1 MISVSEAK
9 NLVLESA
16 ELLGIQAISLY
27 DSTGFTLAED
37 IFSNIDVPSFNQ
49 SAMDGYGLKFED
61 LKETKSLSIIG
72 KIPAGVFPDFKV
84 APNSAVRIFTGSQ
97 IPEGCDTVVVQE
109 KVTVNSN
116 QLFVNDEQL
125 KKGMNI
131 RLKGSQTKKGNLA
144 LKAGTKITP
153 GASGFLAG
161 LGFNEVKVFKTPKV
175 CIINTG
181 NELIKP
187 GQSNEPSKV
196 YESNSYSLNA
206 ALSEFNIKP
215 QTIICIDDDE
225 GTITESIKNNLSEC
239 DILIISGGVSVGD
252 YDFVAKALD
261 NCGVKCI
268 FHKVKQKPGKPLYF
282 GKINNTLIF
291 GLPGNP
297 AATLTCFYEY
307 IMPAI
312 KKMMGYNADS
322 ETKVCLPL
330 TTSFVK
336 KAGLTFF
343 IKGKVVSN
351 GVTPLNAQESY
362 QMSSFAF
369 ADCIIQLDEDR
380 TEYSEGDLVE
390 VHLLKI

>member
-181 NELIKP
+181 KELIKP

-282 GKINNTLIF
+282 GKINKTLIF

-297 AATLTCFYEY
+297 AATLTCYYEY

-312 KKMMGYNADS
+312 KKMMGYDDDS

-380 TEYSEGDLVE
+380 TEYNEGELVE
-390 VHLLKI
+390 VHLLKN

>member
-9 NLVLESA
+9 KIVLENTD
-16 ELLGIQAISLY
+16 LLGTHIIPLY
-27 DSTGFTLAED
+27 DATGLVMAED
-37 IFSNIDVPSFNQ
+37 VFATIDVPSFNQ
-49 SAMDGYGLKFED
+49 SAMDGYGLRFED
-61 LKETKSLSIIG
+61 LNENKSLSIVG
-72 KIPAGVFPDFKV
+72 EIPAGVFPHHQLL
-84 APNSAVRIFTGSQ
+84 PNSAIRIFTGSQ
-97 IPEGCDTVVVQE
+97 IPEGCDTVVIQE

-116 QLFVNDEQL
+116 QLYINDEHL
-125 KKGMNI
+125 KKGLNI
-131 RLKGSQTKKGNLA
+131 RLKGSQTAKGGLA
-144 LKAGTKITP
+144 LKAGTIIRP

-161 LGFNEVKVFKTPKV
+161 LGFDKVKVFNVPKV

-181 NELIKP
+181 KELIKP
-187 GQSNEPSKV
+187 GQSYEPSKV

-261 NCGVKCI
+261 NCGVNCI

-282 GKINNTLIF
+282 GKINKTLIF

-297 AATLTCFYEY
+297 AATLTCYYEY

-312 KKMMGYNADS
+312 KKMMGYDDDS

-343 IKGKVVSN
+343 IKGKLASN

-380 TEYSEGDLVE
+380 TEYNEGELVE
-390 VHLLKI
+390 VHLLKN

>member
-1 MISVSEAK
+1 MISVSVAK
-9 NLVLESA
+9 KIVLENT
-16 ELLGIQAISLY
+16 ELLGKQAISLY
-27 DSTGFTLAED
+27 DATGLVLAED
-37 IFSNIDVPSFNQ
+37 ILAAIDVPSFDQ
-49 SAMDGYGLKFED
+49 SAMDGYALKFED

-97 IPEGCDTVVVQE
+97 IPEGSDTVVVQE

-144 LKAGTKITP
+144 LKAGTKITT

-181 NELIKP
+181 KELIKP
-187 GQSNEPSKV
+187 GQSYEPGKV

-261 NCGVKCI
+261 NCGVNCI

-282 GKINNTLIF
+282 GKINKTLIF

-297 AATLTCFYEY
+297 AATLTCYYEY
-307 IMPAI
+307 IMPTI
-312 KKMMGYNADS
+312 KKMMGYDDDS

-343 IKGKVVSN
+343 IKGKLASN

-380 TEYSEGDLVE
+380 TEYNEGELVE
-390 VHLLKI
+390 VHLLKN

>member
-181 NELIKP
+181 KELIKP

>member
-109 KVTVNSN
+109 KVTVNSK
-116 QLFVNDEQL
+116 QLFVNDELL

-181 NELIKP
+181 KELIKP

>member
-9 NLVLESA
+9 NLVLENT
-16 ELLGIQAISLY
+16 ELLGKQAISLY
-27 DSTGFTLAED
+27 DATGLVLAED
-37 IFSNIDVPSFNQ
+37 IFAAIDVPSFDQ
-49 SAMDGYGLKFED
+49 SAMDGYALKFED

-181 NELIKP
+181 KELIKP
-187 GQSNEPSKV
+187 GQSLEPGKV

-206 ALSEFNIKP
+206 AISEFNIIP

-225 GTITESIKNNLSEC
+225 ATITESIKNNLSEC

-297 AATLTCFYEY
+297 AATLTCYYEY
-307 IMPAI
+307 IVPAI
-312 KKMMGYNADS
+312 KKMIGLDVNT
-322 ETKVCLPL
+322 ETKIYLSL
-330 TTSFVK
+330 TAPFTK

-343 IKGKVVSN
+343 IKGKILRNSVA
-351 GVTPLNAQESY
+351 PLHAQESY

-369 ADCIIQLDEDR
+369 ADCLIQLDEAR
-380 TEYSEGDLVE
+380 TEYNEGELLE
-390 VHLLKI
+390 VHLLKN

>member
-9 NLVLESA
+9 KIVLENTD
-16 ELLGIQAISLY
+16 LLGTHIIPLY
-27 DSTGFTLAED
+27 DATGLVMAED
-37 IFSNIDVPSFNQ
+37 VFATIDVPSFNQ
-49 SAMDGYGLKFED
+49 SAMDGYGLRFED
-61 LKETKSLSIIG
+61 LNENKSLSIVG
-72 KIPAGVFPDFKV
+72 EIPAGVFPHHQLL
-84 APNSAVRIFTGSQ
+84 PNSAIRIFTGSQ
-97 IPEGCDTVVVQE
+97 IPEGCDTVVIQE

-116 QLFVNDEQL
+116 QLYINDEHL
-125 KKGMNI
+125 KKGLNI
-131 RLKGSQTKKGNLA
+131 RLKGSQTAKGGLA
-144 LKAGTKITP
+144 LKAGTIIRP

-161 LGFNEVKVFKTPKV
+161 LGFDKVKVFNVPKV

-181 NELIKP
+181 KELIKP

-261 NCGVKCI
+261 NCGVNCI

-282 GKINNTLIF
+282 GKINKTLIF

-297 AATLTCFYEY
+297 AATLTCYYEY

-312 KKMMGYNADS
+312 KKMMGYDDDS

-343 IKGKVVSN
+343 IKGKLASN

-380 TEYSEGDLVE
+380 TEYNEGELVE
-390 VHLLKI
+390 VHLLKN